1 VQNGENVMIGGFII
15 SGNKSKKVMVRA
27 LGPSLA
33 QAGVSGAMADPVL
46 ELHDSKGRLI
56 RSNDNWATSYQEVM
70 STQIPPSNSHEAA
83 IVATLAPGNYT
94 AVLQSK
100 TGFPGVGLFELYD
113 LDVSQSQ
120 LMNISTRA
128 QVSYGDRSVI
138 GGFIIGGDQPTKV
151 LIRGIGPS
159 LAKSGIANALEDPV
173 LELHNS
179 SGSTIFSND
188 NWRTSQQQQITA
200 TGIPPSDNREAAII
214 ATLKP
219 GNYTA
224 VLRGKGYA
232 TGVALVEVYNL
243 Q

>member
-15 SGNKSKKVMVRA
+15 GGNKPKKVMVRG

-33 QAGVSGAMADPVL
+33 QAGVTGAMADPVL
-46 ELHDSKGRLI
+46 KLHDGKGKLI
-56 RSNDNWATSYQEVM
+56 RSNDNWATNWQEVM
-70 STQIPPSNSHEAA
+70 ATHIPPSNSHEAA
-83 IVATLAPGNYT
+83 IVASLAPGNYT
-94 AVLQSK
+94 AVLESK
-100 TGFPGVGLFELYD
+100 TAAPGVGLFELYD
-113 LDVSQSQ
+113 LEVSNSQ
-120 LMNISTRA
+120 LKNISTRA
-128 QVSYGDRSVI
+128 RVSWGDQAVI

-151 LIRGIGPS
+151 LIRGLGPS
-159 LAKSGIANALEDPV
+159 LKKSGIADALDDPV

-179 SGSTIFSND
+179 SGSTIFMND
-188 NWRTSQQQQITA
+188 NWRSAQQLQIIA
-200 TGIPPSDNREAAII
+200 TTIPPTDNREAAIV

-232 TGVALVEVYNL
+232 SGVALVEVYNL